1 MILGVFTSSDGAS
14 AVRDVLR
21 ESERRK
27 VIGIV
32 RLALIKRDQ
41 EGKLDLLEARNRGN
55 GLDDPSGSFAAI
67 LRLMLG
73 TAGQATSSARLHG
86 LAESFAP
93 GTSAIAALIEHRWVE
108 DVRALME
115 EAGEET
121 VMEALRTEIEA
132 ALAEGRDLILTA
144 GGADWRAMP
153 PAALRSLAGYES

>member
-1 MILGVFTSSDGAS
+1 MILGVFTSPDGAS
-14 AVRDVLR
+14 AVRGVLR

-32 RLALIKRDQ
+32 CLALIKRDQ
-41 EGKLDLLEARNRGN
+41 EGKLELLESRSDGAWI
-55 GLDDPSGSFAAI
+55 DDPSGSFTAI

-73 TAGQATSSARLHG
+73 TTTHATTRLHG
-86 LAESFAP
+86 LAGSFAP
-93 GTSAIAALIEHRWVE
+93 GTSAIAALVEHRWVE

-121 VMEALRTEIEA
+121 VADALRSEIEA

-153 PAALRSLAGYES
+153 PAALRSLAGYDS

>member
-14 AVRDVLR
+14 AVRGVLR
-21 ESERRK
+21 ESERRR

-32 RLALIKRDQ
+32 CLALIKRDRDGRL
-41 EGKLDLLEARNRGN
+41 ELLEARRTGN
-55 GLDDPSGSFAAI
+55 SMDDRSGSFSDI

-73 TAGQATSSARLHG
+73 SAPNDSGGSRLSR
-86 LAESFAP
+86 LADSFSP

-121 VMEALRTEIEA
+121 ITQALRTEIAA
-132 ALAEGRDLILTA
+132 ALAEGRELILTA
-144 GGADWRAMP
+144 GGADWRALP
-153 PAALRSLAGYES
+153 PTVLASLTGYEG